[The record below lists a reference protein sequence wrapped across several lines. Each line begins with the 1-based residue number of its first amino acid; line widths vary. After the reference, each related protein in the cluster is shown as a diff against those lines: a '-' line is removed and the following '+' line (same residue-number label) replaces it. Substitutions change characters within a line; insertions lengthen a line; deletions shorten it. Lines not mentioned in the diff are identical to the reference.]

1 MPALNPFWSVALFW
15 MAAAVCV
22 LLALAFVLP
31 PLLRRREVQTKATRR
46 DINIAV
52 YRDQLKELEADR
64 ASGLLSESQYQA
76 AKLELEARLAE
87 DALGQSDA
95 AVTAAASRRWGY
107 GLAGMLPIAAF
118 GLYLVLGNPTS
129 LTASAEAKASK
140 ALEMAADHDIMKLIQ
155 QVEAR
160 TRANPDDG
168 QAWTLLAKTYATVG
182 LWPEALRAY
191 EQAYRLQPDV
201 PSVMT
206 GYAEALAINN
216 NRRLEGKP
224 LELVMQ
230 ALALDPHDLKG
241 LELASIAA
249 FQSAQYAKA
258 ADYLKQLYKA
268 LPPDSPYAQVVLEA
282 QQAAERLLQKGE
294 TSADNPSASVQ
305 PPASGPGAGS
315 PPR

>member
-15 MAAAVCV
+15 MAAAFCV

-31 PLLRRREVQTKATRR
+31 PLLRRREVQTKAARR

-64 ASGLLSESQYQA
+64 ASGLLSESQYHT

-87 DALGQSDA
+87 DALAQPDA

-107 GLAGMLPIAAF
+107 GLAGMLPITAF

-140 ALEMAADHDIMKLIQ
+140 ALEMAADHDITKLIQ

-182 LWPEALRAY
+182 LWPKALRAY

-224 LELVMQ
+224 LELVMR

-282 QQAAERLLQKGE
+282 QQAAERLLQKEE

-305 PPASGPGAGS
+305 PPAGGPGAGS
-315 PPR
+315 LPR